1 MNKGIVAAG
10 LVGGVIAVV
19 AVLSLTPVSERVET
33 LLGRN
38 SAAVRTSSP
47 GTGAPSSGQERVP
60 NQSTLAEK
68 DGEASTTEMA
78 SVSRGENGTGGK
90 ADRIM
95 VPTFGLLRV
104 EPDGST
110 VIAGQAGPN
119 AEIEVL
125 AGADMIASARAEGNG
140 DFVAVLDTPLAPGDY
155 EIVLRAIDRDGSVA
169 MSSETAVVSVPQ
181 PGDEGSLLAL
191 VEEPGAPSRLI
202 TTPEPTA
209 TVLREVQKETA
220 GVAAL
225 EEPSGGEASTADSDV
240 TEGATETQIAVA
252 QDGIAEAG
260 NAATDG
266 EAAGSAKI
274 ADETAVSTEAARQS
288 GTEAASVPPGQ
299 VAAAPRE
306 TGSEQS
312 GPPAQELV
320 RIEAVEIEGETVF
333 VAGAAPP
340 GAQVRV
346 YANDLLLGDTRAG
359 PSGRFL
365 VQANRNLPVGD
376 YIMRADVIERG
387 TSEVTARAAVPFS
400 RAEGERIAAVAVE
413 AGQAASSAEAGQ
425 GSQSAEPAAT
435 GEKVAAA
442 SVPRPETA
450 LPTAPPAI
458 EADVPQTTGQLRRTN
473 SSVIIRRG
481 DTLWHISRRIYGKG
495 LRFTTIYLA
504 NQTQIA
510 DPDLIWPGQVFELP
524 EKALSDN
531 DETSSVN

>member
-10 LVGGVIAVV
+10 VVGGVIAVV
-19 AVLSLTPVSERVET
+19 AVLSLTPVAERVET
-33 LLGRN
+33 LFGRN
-38 SAAVRTSSP
+38 SAEVRSSSP
-47 GTGAPSSGQERVP
+47 GASAPSDGQGSVRDK
-60 NQSTLAEK
+60 STLAAM
-68 DGEASTTEMA
+68 DGDASTTEMA
-78 SVSRGENGTGGK
+78 SVSQGENGTAEK
-90 ADRIM
+90 ADRIT

-110 VIAGQAGPN
+110 VIAGQAGAN
-119 AEIEVL
+119 AEIEIL
-125 AGADMIASARAEGNG
+125 AGADMIASARAEANG

-155 EIVLRAIDRDGSVA
+155 EIVLRAIDRDGAVA

-209 TVLREVQKETA
+209 TILQEVQSETA
-220 GVAAL
+220 GAAAI
-225 EEPSGGEASTADSDV
+225 EEPSVGEGT
-240 TEGATETQIAVA
+240 TETEIAVA
-252 QDGIAEAG
+252 RDGVTETG
-260 NAATDG
+260 SAASEG
-266 EAAGSAKI
+266 EAAASADT
-274 ADETAVSTEAARQS
+274 ADGVAVTNETAQQPET
-288 GTEAASVPPGQ
+288 GTASAPPVQ

-306 TGSEQS
+306 TVPEQS
-312 GPPAQELV
+312 GPKSQELV

-365 VQANRNLPVGD
+365 VQANRDLPVGD

-387 TSEVTARAAVPFS
+387 TSEVTARAAVPFA
-400 RAEGERIAAVAVE
+400 RTEGERIAAVAVE
-413 AGQAASSAEAGQ
+413 AGQAASSMEAGDGAQ
-425 GSQSAEPAAT
+425 TAAGAE
-435 GEKVAAA
+435 EVAAV
-442 SVPRPETA
+442 SVPGPDTA
-450 LPTAPPAI
+450 LPSDPPSI
-458 EADVPQTTGQLRRTN
+458 GADVPQAVGQLRRTN

-504 NQTQIA
+504 NQKQIA
-510 DPDLIWPGQVFELP
+510 DPDLIWPGQIFTLP
-524 EKALSDN
+524 EKALSDS